1 MDRSTQTF
9 GAVMRSP
16 TAFLPLAMSAIALA
30 SVVGYVLR
38 YSGGPVQ
45 DEGAVAHLWQLL
57 MALQAPLIV
66 MFAIRWLPRAPR
78 RAIYVLAQQ
87 AGAALLSF
95 AAVRLLGLG

>member
-9 GAVMRSP
+9 RAVMKSP

-30 SVVGYVLR
+30 LVLGYALR
-38 YSGGPVQ
+38 YGGSPVQ

-57 MALQAPLIV
+57 MALQAPVIAI
-66 MFAIRWLPRAPR
+66 FAIRWLPRAPR

-87 AGAALLSF
+87 AGAALLSV
-95 AAVRLLGLG
+95 AAVFLFRLG